1 MLMEVRTL
9 LDRDKI
15 MEKKKVLLVDDVAL
29 FLQLEETFFK
39 RKNCQI
45 FMAKSGEEALKIV
58 EKNKPDLIVLD
69 FYMPG
74 MNGDEVCKT
83 LKADQRFKDI
93 PVIMVS
99 KSSKTDDIENC
110 FKAGCDHYIT
120 KPIKQTELLDKAA
133 ELMNIPI
140 RRSMRIFVKIGVEGK
155 SKTESFFGRT
165 ENISID
171 GIFIICDKNLE
182 IKSHVIIK
190 FFLPGSKE
198 EFIIKGE
205 IVRIDSSK
213 NIGYGIKFTEI
224 SEDAKNKLQNF
235 IINS

>member
-1 MLMEVRTL
+1 MLDKE
-9 LDRDKI
+9 KI

-39 RKNCQI
+39 RKNCI
-45 FMAKSGEEALKIV
+45 IYTAKSGEEALKMV
-58 EKNKPDLIVLD
+58 EQNKPDLIVLD
-69 FYMPG
+69 YYMPG

-83 LKADQRFKDI
+83 LKSDQRFKDI

-99 KSSKTDDIENC
+99 KSSKPEDIEKC

-120 KPIKQTELLDKAA
+120 KPIRQTELLDKAA
-133 ELMNIPI
+133 ELLKIPV
-140 RRSMRIFVKIGVEGK
+140 RRSMRIFVKLEVEGK

-171 GIFIICDKNLE
+171 GIFIVCEKNLE
-182 IKSHVIIK
+182 INSPVIIK

-198 EFIIKGE
+198 EIIIKGE
-205 IVRIDSSK
+205 VVRIDSSK

-224 SEDAKNKLQNF
+224 SEDTRNKLLNF
-235 IINS
+235 INDS